1 VETQRIY
8 GGISRWFA
16 QWPDRRRLGWLL
28 VTHRNRHR
36 LLAVCAFGAGALM
49 TWMLS
54 ATGTDG
60 EFFRSLLYPWLFA
73 AVLLGGVILGVTAS
87 VRTAVATLV
96 PFAMP
101 QALLSGWRGADPA
114 PDSGGLWLIGLAIS
128 CVLLLFAV
136 GSIAVGVCV
145 RLMFRR

>member
-1 VETQRIY
+1 M
-8 GGISRWFA
+8 
-16 QWPDRRRLGWLL
+16 
-28 VTHRNRHR
+28 THRHRHR
-36 LLAVCAFGAGALM
+36 LLAACSFAAGALV

-87 VRTAVATLV
+87 VRTAVAALV
-96 PFAMP
+96 PFAVP
-101 QALLSGWRGADPA
+101 QALLSGWRGAVPA
-114 PDSGGLWLIGLAIS
+114 PEAGGMWLVGLAVS

-136 GSIAVGVCV
+136 GSIAVGICV

>member
-1 VETQRIY
+1 M
-8 GGISRWFA
+8 
-16 QWPDRRRLGWLL
+16 
-28 VTHRNRHR
+28 THRYRHR
-36 LLAVCAFGAGALM
+36 LLAACSFAVGALV
-49 TWMLS
+49 TWVLT

-73 AVLLGGVILGVTAS
+73 AVLLGGVLLGVTVS

-96 PFAMP
+96 PFAIP
-101 QALLSGWRGADPA
+101 QALLAGWRGADPA
-114 PDSGGLWLIGLAIS
+114 PDSGGLWLVGLAVS

-136 GSIAVGVCV
+136 GAIAVGVCV